1 MRKTLVLTC
10 LAILLVQLDVTIL
23 YIAFGAITKSFPGVS
38 SEQLSWVLN
47 IYTLIFGALL
57 IPAGVAGD
65 IYGRKK
71 VFLIGVSIF
80 TLASF
85 LCGISPTAG
94 FLIAMRL
101 LQAIGSALL
110 VPSSL
115 GILLEDTDANEKT
128 VAVSMWGASAAL
140 GAAIGPAVGGILIS
154 RFGWHSI
161 FLVNV
166 PVGIGICYGLWTL
179 KSSLKTNPD
188 RHLPSFLGVIL
199 IVVSMALLS
208 FGLLAENKE
217 AFSSNAVLPLVL
229 GFTFLLLF
237 ILHTKYSSKPLL
249 KVSLFK
255 NQGFNVANV
264 AGFIYFTSFAIMFFG
279 EVQSL
284 INEWHLPISKAGIFL
299 LPGPLAVIP
308 SAIITGKLARNYGY
322 RRFIIAGALLVMTG
336 VLYQR
341 LTVQY
346 FDSIY
351 LSWIIGWVMA
361 GIGNGMIMPSLAGA
375 ATITL
380 DPSSYA
386 MGSGVNNSIRQ
397 FGTMMGIALAVT
409 FIGTGVASSDT
420 YTKMFL
426 VTVVMNL
433 MVAMIIYLG
442 FNRGNKKSPVG

>member
-1 MRKTLVLTC
+1 MKKTLVLTC

-23 YIAFGAITKSFPGVS
+23 YIAFGAITKSFPEVS

-71 VFLIGVSIF
+71 VFLTGVSIF

-85 LCGISPTAG
+85 LCGVAPSVG
-94 FLIAMRL
+94 FLITMRL

-115 GILLEDTDANEKT
+115 GILLENTEPEEKT
-128 VAVSMWGASAAL
+128 VAVSFWGASAAL
-140 GAAIGPAVGGILIS
+140 GAAIGPAVGGVLIS

-166 PVGIGICYGLWTL
+166 PVGIGICYGLW
-179 KSSLKTNPD
+179 SLNSRSQTNPEKQ
-188 RHLPSFLGVIL
+188 LPSFIGVLL
-199 IVVSMALLS
+199 IVIAMALLS
-208 FGLLAENKE
+208 FGLLSEHKQAVSAE
-217 AFSSNAVLPLVL
+217 AMLPLFL
-229 GFTFLLLF
+229 GVVFLVLF
-237 ILHTKYSSKPLL
+237 IVHTRFSSKPLL
-249 KVSLFK
+249 KVSLFH
-255 NQGFNVANV
+255 NRSFNFANI
-264 AGFIYFTSFAIMFFG
+264 AGFIYFISFAIMFFG

-284 INEWHLPISKAGIFL
+284 MNEWHLPISQAGIFL

-308 SAIITGKLARNYGY
+308 SAIITGKLARKFGY
-322 RRFIIAGALLVMTG
+322 RRFIVTGSLLVMSG

-341 LTVQY
+341 FSVQY

-351 LSWIIGWVMA
+351 LSWIVGWVMA
-361 GIGNGMIMPSLAGA
+361 GIGNGMAMPSLAGA

-386 MGSGVNNSIRQ
+386 MASGINNSIRQ
-397 FGTMMGIALAVT
+397 FGTMMGIAIAVT
-409 FIGTGVASSDT
+409 LIGTGVANSDA

-433 MVAMIIYLG
+433 MVAMIIYVG
-442 FNRGNKKSPVG
+442 FKNGNKKSPVG